1 MNSTTEYL
9 GGINMPITV
18 LGEPLYSLK
27 ETAAMLEITPRTMH
41 SYVAQGKIIGQKIG
55 GAWRFTEASIKEYIS
70 GKPPAQEAQDTGH
83 AH

>member
-1 MNSTTEYL
+1 ML
-9 GGINMPITV
+9 G
-18 LGEPLYSLK
+18 
-27 ETAAMLEITPRTMH
+27 ITPRTMH